1 VALDKRDPSDAIVT
15 DKRGFGRIDP
25 TCVSE
30 QGAALPMMRSSTSDA
45 DERISSSA
53 TSSPSS
59 FSIARKVVPAS
70 S

>member
-1 VALDKRDPSDAIVT
+1 
-15 DKRGFGRIDP
+15 
-25 TCVSE
+25 
-30 QGAALPMMRSSTSDA
+30 MRSSTSDA